1 MKIIKKN
8 VVFFFPNDRPL
19 QIWTLKLCLND
30 ISKSIT
36 ARCFKLCQLIEDD
49 E

>member
-1 MKIIKKN
+1 MKIKTK
-8 VVFFFPNDRPL
+8 VVFFPNDRPL
-19 QIWTLKLCLND
+19 QIWTLKLCLNE

-36 ARCFKLCQLIEDD
+36 TRCFKLCQLIEDD

>member
-1 MKIIKKN
+1 MKIEKKN
-8 VVFFFPNDRPL
+8 CFFSNDLPL

-30 ISKSIT
+30 ISKSIA
-36 ARCFKLCQLIEDD
+36 ARCFKLCQLKEDD

>member
-1 MKIIKKN
+1 MKIKKKAA
-8 VVFFFPNDRPL
+8 FFSNDLPL
-19 QIWTLKLCLND
+19 QIWSLKLCLND
-30 ISKSIT
+30 TSKSIT

>member
-1 MKIIKKN
+1 MKIKKK
-8 VVFFFPNDRPL
+8 VIFFSNDLPL

-30 ISKSIT
+30 ISKSIA
-36 ARCFKLCQLIEDD
+36 ARCFKLCQLIDDD